1 MSQSL
6 PGVARRHVLPGVVL
20 LAALNPGAS
29 GLAQN
34 AATVLSPITIESG
47 TGARPKAIRPGKPV
61 ARSTQ
66 ASRSARRP
74 GASPAPRRPVA
85 ASRPRAP
92 VAAAATPASPSPAG
106 ATERGDG
113 PVQGYRATRTT
124 TGTKTDTALKDIP
137 QEIVVI
143 PRQLIEDTA
152 TTSDPQRALD
162 YVGGFSRGNNFG
174 GLNAYEAN
182 FRGLPTRNVAINGI
196 TTPRQYDVQDAANI
210 ERVEVM
216 FGPSGALYGRND
228 PGGFYNIVTKQPL
241 PVPYFAATASVGSY
255 STFRETIDANIVSTD
270 KTVAVR
276 LNAAVD
282 DRNSYR
288 DFVYSDRHLVAPV
301 LLWQP
306 SPDTRVTIEGST
318 VHDSRLFDRGVVA
331 VNNRLNALPPSRFLG
346 EPSLGPIAIDN
357 YLASVKIEHDFD
369 SDWTAHL
376 TVQNKGGT
384 LKGPTAE
391 TGSLAAD
398 QKTFLRRLFIRDFTT
413 DVTTVQA
420 EAVGHFTT
428 GPLKHTLLLGTEE
441 ESFGRHEN
449 YVQSNTRSFPYSI
462 NIFNP
467 IYAQVPPPVS
477 PSSNVLYDST
487 TYSAYVSD
495 QIEITPRLKVQVG
508 NRFNAYQQTARQLVT
523 GQGVTQNLIANTP
536 RGGVTFEVV
545 PNLTLFADAGTSFRP
560 NLDSD
565 TGFLTTA
572 SGGAFPPE
580 TGFGYEGGVK
590 IDLLDGRVGITAAA
604 FDIVK
609 NNVLTPDPNNPIF
622 NTVAGQVRSRG
633 VDLNVGGDITPEWRV
648 IGGYAHIDAKV
659 TKDNVIPIGA
669 PIDNVPRDSG
679 SLFSVYEFHGGPLR
693 GLGIGGGV
701 RAVSKFAGDSAGDH
715 FFAPGYAKL
724 DALAYYTVSNTF
736 KVTLNVFNVFDRRY
750 YEEVRSKIS
759 AYPGQPRSFL
769 LTAKYT
775 F

>member
-1 MSQSL
+1 M
-6 PGVARRHVLPGVVL
+6 
-20 LAALNPGAS
+20 ALNPGAS
-29 GLAQN
+29 TFAQN
-34 AATVLSPITIESG
+34 APTVLSPITVDRRPDSKPKL
-47 TGARPKAIRPGKPV
+47 ARPRKPV
-61 ARSTQ
+61 VRSVQ
-66 ASRSARRP
+66 ASRPVRRSQDVAAARAAPRP
-74 GASPAPRRPVA
+74 VTAVAGASGPASPASPV
-85 ASRPRAP
+85 
-92 VAAAATPASPSPAG
+92 
-106 ATERGDG
+106 ERGDG

-124 TGTKTDTALKDIP
+124 TGTKTDTALRDVP

-152 TTSDPQRALD
+152 ATSDPQRALD

-196 TTPRQYDVQDAANI
+196 STPRQYDVQDTANV

-228 PGGFYNIVTKQPL
+228 PGGFYNVVTKQPL
-241 PVPYFAATASVGSY
+241 AVPYFAATASVGSY
-255 STFRETIDANIVSTD
+255 STFRETIDTNIVSTD
-270 KTVAVR
+270 KTVALRV
-276 LNAAVD
+276 NAAAD
-282 DRNSYR
+282 DRDSYR
-288 DFVYSDRHLVAPV
+288 DFISGDRYLFAPV

-306 SPDTRVTIEGST
+306 TPDTRVTVEGST
-318 VHDSRLFDRGVVA
+318 VHDSRIFDRGVVA
-331 VNNRLNALPPSRFLG
+331 VGNRLNALPPSRFLG
-346 EPSLGPIAIDN
+346 EPGLGPITIDN

-369 SDWTAHL
+369 ADWTAHL

-384 LKGPTAE
+384 LSGPTADS
-391 TGSLAAD
+391 GSLAAD
-398 QKTFLRRLFIRDFTT
+398 QRTYLRRLFIRDYTT
-413 DVTTVQA
+413 DVTTIQA

-441 ESFGRHEN
+441 EVFHRHEP
-449 YVQSNTRSFPYSI
+449 YSQSATRSFPYSI
-462 NIFNP
+462 DIFNP
-467 IYAQVPPPVS
+467 IYGQAPPPVT

-487 TYSAYVSD
+487 TYSAYISD
-495 QIEITPRLKVQVG
+495 QIEITPQLKVQIG
-508 NRFNAYQQTARQLVT
+508 NRFNAYQQTARQRIT
-523 GQGVTQNLIANTP
+523 GQAVTQNLIANTP

-545 PNLTLFADAGTSFRP
+545 PNVTLFGDAGYSFRP

-590 IDLLDGRVGITAAA
+590 VDLLDGRVGVTAAA

-633 VDLNVGGDITPEWRV
+633 FDVNLSGNITEEWRV

-659 TKDNVIPIGA
+659 TKDTVIPIGA
-669 PIDNVPRDSG
+669 RLDNIPRDSG
-679 SLFSVYEFHGGPLR
+679 SLFSVYEFHGSPFR
-693 GLGIGGGV
+693 GLGLGAGV
-701 RAVSKFAGDSAGDH
+701 RAVGKFAGDSAGDK
-715 FFAPGYAKL
+715 FFVSGYAKF
-724 DALAYYTVSNTF
+724 DALAYYAVTDNF
-736 KVTLNVFNVFDRRY
+736 KVTLNVFNVFDKRY

-769 LTAKYT
+769 LTAKIT